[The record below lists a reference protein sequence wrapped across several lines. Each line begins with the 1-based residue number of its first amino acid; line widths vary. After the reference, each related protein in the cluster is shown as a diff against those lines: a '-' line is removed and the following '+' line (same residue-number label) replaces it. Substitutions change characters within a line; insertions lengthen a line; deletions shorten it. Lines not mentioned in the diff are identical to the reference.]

1 MQDSDTKKMN
11 DLADTLR
18 CRTVFRLS
26 FGFLVLASL
35 LIVYLLGPVF
45 GVSHTMGGTQHD
57 GYLELA
63 TNLGQGNGYVFT
75 PGGNPVIHRPPAY
88 VFLLV
93 PGTYLPEHFQRI
105 YIILLNALLAAGT
118 AVLLYQLAY
127 NLSGKGKLAGV
138 AVILLVTN
146 PWLVWSVKNPMS
158 SILQMFCYLAMACL
172 AVNYLQKRFNHH
184 PWRTILPAIGL
195 GAACGAGSLS
205 HGVMLPTSICILLML
220 ASLAV
225 WRGERFKLPGLYLSL
240 VVLICCVGPW
250 TLRNHLVTGRLVPV
264 VANSGVA
271 YFGGNAYW
279 GITQPPVQADEDIFM
294 ATLRHAG
301 VHLSPASVFHF
312 WGLKNPA
319 IDALFTQAMVSHIKR
334 HPLPFIKK
342 ICLNALGFFFPIAH
356 RLIVQPPEAGWAA
369 GVTPAPFHGPTLEA
383 WVISV
388 YYGVVLLLAAA
399 TIVRV
404 GSSHL
409 GRWGGYLALMGSA
422 LFALPYFPFLTF
434 VGHNL
439 YVFGTLPFLY
449 ILAAD
454 ALVRPTLQS

>member
-1 MQDSDTKKMN
+1 
-11 DLADTLR
+11 
-18 CRTVFRLS
+18 
-26 FGFLVLASL
+26 
-35 LIVYLLGPVF
+35 
-45 GVSHTMGGTQHD
+45 MGGTQHD

-63 TNLGQGNGYVFT
+63 TNLGQGNGYVFI

-93 PGTYLPEHFQRI
+93 PGTYLPVNFQRI
-105 YIILLNALLAAGT
+105 YIIFLNAVLAAGT
-118 AVLLYQLAY
+118 AVLLYRLAY
-127 NLSGKGKLAGV
+127 KISGKGMLAGI

-146 PWLVWSVKNPMS
+146 PWIIWSVKNPMS
-158 SILQMFCYLAMACL
+158 PILQMFCYLSMACL
-172 AVNYLQKRFNHH
+172 AFNYLQKRFNHH

-195 GAACGAGSLS
+195 GTACGAGSLS
-205 HGVMLPTSICILLML
+205 HGVMLPTSICILSML
-220 ASLAV
+220 AVVAV
-225 WRGERFKLPGLYLSL
+225 WRRERFKLPGLYLAL
-240 VVLICCVGPW
+240 VVIVCFVGPW
-250 TLRNHLVTGRLVPV
+250 TLRNHLVTGRLIPV

-279 GITQPPVQADEDIFM
+279 GITKPPVQADEDIFM
-294 ATLRHAG
+294 ATMRHAG
-301 VHLSPASVFHF
+301 VHLPPASVFHF

-319 IDALFTQAMVSHIKR
+319 IDAQFTQAMVSHIKR

-356 RLIVQPPEAGWAA
+356 RLIIPPPEVGGAA
-369 GVTPAPFHGPTLEA
+369 DAKPAPFHCPTLEV
-383 WVISV
+383 WFISI
-388 YYGVVLLLAAA
+388 YYGVVLLLAVA

-409 GRWGGYLALMGSA
+409 GRWGRYLALMASA

-454 ALVRPTLQS
+454 ALVRPTLPS